1 MPTLYKKYIMKI
13 KFLKNSRILIVCLAL
28 MGSIHSCNDYLDIVP
43 TNVATLDDAFKG
55 SQQTLNFLYSVYS
68 FMPLENDMFSS
79 IALWGTDELATPWDR
94 SQYYAKRMMK
104 GELNASDPFFD
115 YWTKAGPIDLYDG
128 IRQGYIFLNN
138 VDKAPDFSAAEVQ
151 RMKGEVTFLIGYYH
165 FILLRQYGPIVLMEN
180 EVKLDATGD
189 ALYPKRMP
197 YDDCVNFITKKLDE
211 ASALLPNDVNSS
223 RELGRVNKSIAQA
236 IKGRVLLYAASP
248 LFNGNSEF
256 YSNFKNKDG
265 SLLMNLTYD
274 VNKWVKAADANKAAI
289 DAAGA
294 IGINSLYTYTKA
306 ITPAPTPA
314 KIGEYNYRYSM
325 VDPWNKEL
333 IWGYSK
339 SEGYYGWQR
348 HSMPRISAQSY
359 NGQSPTISMVET
371 FYTKNG
377 LPINVDPTYNYSGRF
392 QTEGSSIVLHN
403 NREPRFYASVGY
415 DRGTYE
421 VNDTEYVLR
430 MRQGEPYGWSTGI
443 NDYSPTGYLVK
454 KGVHPKSIINATDT
468 NAIIKYPWPIVRL
481 AELYLNYAEA
491 LNEAYGT
498 ARHADVIQYL
508 DLIRVRSGVPTVLT
522 AWANVGKSTFSK
534 EEMRAI
540 IQQER
545 NIELCYEGHRAWDV
559 RRWKQGAELFNIPVK
574 GLDIKSSS
582 PQDFYK
588 PVNAEN
594 RVFTQSYYLFP
605 IRISE
610 LEINKSL
617 VQNPG
622 W

>member
-1 MPTLYKKYIMKI
+1 MVTL
-13 KFLKNSRILIVCLAL
+13 NSCD
-28 MGSIHSCNDYLDIVP
+28 DYLDIVP
-43 TNVATLDDAFKG
+43 NDVSTLDDAFARP
-55 SQQTLNFLYSVYS
+55 QEALNFLYSVYS

-79 IALWGTDELATPWDR
+79 IALWGTDELVTPWDR
-94 SQYYAKRMMK
+94 SHYYAKRMMR

-138 VDKAPDFSAAEVQ
+138 IDKTPEFTELEVQ
-151 RMKGEVTFLIGYYH
+151 RMKGEVTFLIAYYH

-180 EVKLDATGD
+180 EVDLAATGE
-189 ALYPKRMP
+189 ALYPSRKP
-197 YDDCVNFITKKLDE
+197 YDECVNFIVQKLDE
-211 ASALLPNDVNSS
+211 ADALLPLNLTSN
-223 RELGRVNKSIAQA
+223 REYGRINKAIAKA
-236 IKGRVLLYAASP
+236 LKGRVLLYAASP

-256 YSNFKNKDG
+256 YSDFKNHDG
-265 SLLMNLTYD
+265 TPLMNLTYD
-274 VNKWVKAADANKAAI
+274 ENKWVKAAQANKDAI
-289 DAAGA
+289 DAAGI
-294 IGINSLYTYTKA
+294 IGINALYRYTKV
-306 ITPAPTPA
+306 IAPTPA
-314 KIGEYNYRYSM
+314 KQAENNYRYSM
-325 VDPWNKEL
+325 VDPWNSEL
-333 IWGYSK
+333 IWGYSRPE
-339 SEGYYGWQR
+339 SFYGWQR
-348 HSMPRISAQSY
+348 HSMPRISPNTY

-377 LPINVDPTYNYSGRF
+377 LPINVDPTYNYAGRF
-392 QTEGSSIVLHN
+392 QTAGSSIVLHN
-403 NREPRFYASVGY
+403 DREPRFYASIGF
-415 DRGTYE
+415 DRGMYE
-421 VNDTEYVLR
+421 VNGVEYVMR
-430 MRQGEPYGWSTGI
+430 MRAGEPYGWSSGL

-454 KGVHPKSIINATDT
+454 KGVHPATIINASESQVI
-468 NAIIKYPWPIVRL
+468 NYPWPLIRL

-498 ARHADVIQYL
+498 ARHSEIIQYL
-508 DLIRVRSGVPTVLT
+508 DLIRDRSGVPAVLT
-522 AWANVGKSTFSK
+522 AWAGVGKSSFTK

-559 RRWKQGAELFNIPVK
+559 RRWKKGIELFSIPVQ
-574 GLDIKSSS
+574 GLDIKASS

-588 PVNAEN
+588 AVNVEN
-594 RVFTQSYYLFP
+594 RVFTQAYYLFP

-610 LEINKSL
+610 TEINKNL